1 MTKDSVSVDRNEKAK
16 REARKRS
23 LVKEGWKTARSKA
36 LERAEERGNKAW
48 RGRSNKHESLSSCYA
63 SRGRLSPGH
72 PLKPRL
78 ESSRWTTWK
87 TSHVVSHLGCLSLR
101 KRVEPTM
108 RANCPPVT
116 SRTRS
121 VTRVESRMIRCR
133 TDDLS
138 SARRLSLDR
147 AENFTFQAKNNL
159 CRIIPVFFLSFFWFV
174 RI

>member
-1 MTKDSVSVDRNEKAK
+1 MPVVVAYLLDTHLNLAWSRPGEPREKPH
-16 REARKRS
+16 
-23 LVKEGWKTARSKA
+23 T
-36 LERAEERGNKAW
+36 
-48 RGRSNKHESLSSCYA
+48 SS
-63 SRGRLSPGH
+63 
-72 PLKPRL
+72 
-78 ESSRWTTWK
+78 T
-87 TSHVVSHLGCLSLR
+87 SHLGCLSLR

-121 VTRVESRMIRCR
+121 VTRAESRMIRCR

-159 CRIIPVFFLSFFWFV
+159 CRIIPVFSFPFFDSCVFKICKKKFV
-174 RI
+174 KMKGWIKNKR